1 MAQIS
6 SVELT
11 DGTKRG
17 IRAGAIPYG
26 IVDSTSTATAF
37 TATVP
42 GVTEL
47 TDGTCVLLKNGVVT
61 SAADFTININGLGAK
76 HAYSNMAAATAE
88 TTLFNINYTMLFV
101 YDSTRVSGGG
111 WILYRGY
118 NSNDN
123 TIGYQLRTNS
133 TNLKAA
139 DKGYRYRLWFTS
151 TDGTKWVP
159 ANLSTATNATTARTL
174 NTRPI
179 NPFGP
184 IIYYSS
190 NATTDAGAQLAT
202 TTQWEQYAVTIGYS
216 YVLTLVDDKAVYLQC
231 TPQADGSAVM
241 NTITQ
246 TLPTTEDG
254 KIYIFLGFAYSTT
267 AMELRPYHPIYYYK
281 EGALR
286 LWTNAP
292 TSSTGQVQA
301 NWNETDATSAAY
313 IQNKPTI
320 PSAPVQSNWSES
332 DSSSLAYIQHKPTAL
347 SQFENDM
354 HYCTLI
360 DVDDSVANII
370 LMTPAGTNTVLVSEG
385 ITSVFYKV
393 QGLPDTI
400 FALPWSQTSGRIYHP
415 VLFDINAGVIQ
426 LISYDH
432 DNSEFSFITLTDNNN
447 TSMTGYI
454 STFTLPTKT
463 SDLQNDSNFVVD
475 ASYVHTDNNFTTAL
489 KDSVEALANVGT
501 VYNTSVTDVSV
512 SSGTWKSIASL
523 SLPKGTFLVNGNPRF
538 GAVTNKGT
546 RQMCLNT
553 SSNANGT
560 HGKVVIDFQATSG
573 SGNVIGMQSSY
584 VFSLSSPTT
593 VYLNVYHTQ
602 GSALTV
608 SAELQAVCISAG
620 STSYQSASGVGF

>member
-1 MAQIS
+1 MANLSKIMLPDNTTYDICDTTARAGIKGERIWYGTCATGASTQNKVVTTNS
-6 SVELT
+6 GDFALEVGSMVRVKFTNAFTYNGTSRLNV
-11 DGTKRG
+11 DGTGNVDIARVG
-17 IRAGAIPYG
+17 TTETTRYYVSAGEVIDFVYDGTDFVMSRTGTATTTYYG
-26 IVDSTSTATAF
+26 LTKLATSAYSTSTSTALTPASLNNYSQYTVTGLPAYSASATYAVGDRVRYGNYMYECNTAIT
-37 TATVP
+37 TAEAWTASHWTALDPLLEQIDGKSTVSINRKTST
-42 GVTEL
+42 GTNIFDI
-47 TDGTCVLLKNGVVT
+47 TIDGT
-61 SAADFTININGLGAK
+61 
-76 HAYSNMAAATAE
+76 
-88 TTLFNINYTMLFV
+88 TTEIYAPT
-101 YDSTRVSGGG
+101 GGG
-111 WILYRGY
+111 
-118 NSNDN
+118 
-123 TIGYQLRTNS
+123 
-133 TNLKAA
+133 
-139 DKGYRYRLWFTS
+139 
-151 TDGTKWVP
+151 GT
-159 ANLSTATNATTARTL
+159 
-174 NTRPI
+174 
-179 NPFGP
+179 
-184 IIYYSS
+184 
-190 NATTDAGAQLAT
+190 
-202 TTQWEQYAVTIGYS
+202 
-216 YVLTLVDDKAVYLQC
+216 
-231 TPQADGSAVM
+231 
-241 NTITQ
+241 
-246 TLPTTEDG
+246 
-254 KIYIFLGFAYSTT
+254 
-267 AMELRPYHPIYYYK
+267 
-281 EGALR
+281 
-286 LWTNAP
+286 
-292 TSSTGQVQA
+292 QVQS
-301 NWNETDATSAAY
+301 NWNETDTSSPAY

-320 PSAPVQSNWSES
+320 PSAPVQSNWNES

-370 LMTPAGTNTVLVSEG
+370 LMTPTGTNTVLVSEG

-432 DNSEFSFITLTDNNN
+432 DNSEFSFITLNDNDNG
-447 TSMTGYI
+447 SMTGYI
-454 STFTLPTKT
+454 STFTVPTKT

-560 HGKVVIDFQATSG
+560 HGKVVIDFQASSG

-584 VFSLSSPTT
+584 IFSLSSPTT
-593 VYLNVYHTQ
+593 VYINVYHTQ